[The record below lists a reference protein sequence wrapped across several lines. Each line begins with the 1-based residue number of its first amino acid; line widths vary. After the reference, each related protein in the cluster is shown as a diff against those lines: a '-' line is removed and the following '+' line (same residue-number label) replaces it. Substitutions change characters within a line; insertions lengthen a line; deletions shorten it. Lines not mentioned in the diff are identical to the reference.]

1 MTYVINREDMREK
14 VERALHDFGDLY
26 TFDDIMGFIET
37 GKMQSFTA
45 GDTWIVTQ
53 VNEFP
58 RRKVLDI
65 CLVVGFLQEATEALP
80 QIYAFARSIG
90 ANRVTAVGRDGWWKF
105 AEPGWY
111 RVGGYFAKDLENGK

>member
-1 MTYVINREDMREK
+1 MSTITREDMRVK
-14 VERALHDFGDLY
+14 VERALEQFGDLY
-26 TFDDIMGFIET
+26 TFDDIMGFIDS
-37 GKMQSFTA
+37 GKMQSFVS

-65 CLVVGFLQEATEALP
+65 ALVVGFLEEASKALP

-90 ANRVTAVGRDGWWKF
+90 ADRVTAVGRDGWWKF

-111 RVGGYFAKDLENGK
+111 RVGGYFAKDLENGR

>member
-1 MTYVINREDMREK
+1 VNITREDMKIK
-14 VERALHDFGDLY
+14 VERALEAFGNLY
-26 TFDDIMGFIET
+26 TFDDIMGLINE
-37 GKMQSFTA
+37 GKMQSFTV

-58 RRKVLDI
+58 RRKVVDI
-65 CLVVGFLQEATEALP
+65 ALVVGFIEEATRALP
-80 QIYAFARSIG
+80 EIYNFARSIG

-111 RVGGYFAKDLENGK
+111 RVGGYFAKDLENGR